1 MSAVEAF
8 DAALLDALEDDSP
21 PRVAQA
27 ELAPPEPPPEPLA
40 HLWPHGTAVLLC
52 GADGVWRAG
61 VCEPSAS
68 VLQVKLDDDGALHTV
83 ERAALVE
90 RANPAELELAE
101 DLALLP
107 HLGVPQL
114 VHALGRRFARRAIY
128 TWCGPALLALNP
140 WRPLPLYDDGAL
152 AAHAAAAAAA
162 HAAPPPAHVFATAA
176 AALAALRR
184 DGTDQTIIVSGES
197 GAGKT
202 ESARRLL
209 QALAHGSAST
219 STGGGGSPGG
229 GNGGVGAEMQR
240 LLLAAT
246 EVLEPL
252 GSAFTARNPHSSRFG
267 RLLSLSFTR
276 RGGGGGGAARR
287 LTGASLA
294 GLAVDR
300 DDLLHPSQQPR
311 LGRRAERLDERQ
323 RRRT

>member
-1 MSAVEAF
+1 MPPSGRARGRQSSARRAGGAR
-8 DAALLDALEDDSP
+8 AARA
-21 PRVAQA
+21 AA
-27 ELAPPEPPPEPLA
+27 GAAA

-61 VCEPSAS
+61 VCAPSAS
-68 VLQVKLDDDGALHTV
+68 VLQVKLDGDGALHTV

-202 ESARRLL
+202 ESARRLSRPSRT
-209 QALAHGSAST
+209 APPPAP
-219 STGGGGSPGG
+219 GGGGSPGG

-276 RGGGGGGAARR
+276 RGGGGARGGGGGGELRRWAR
-287 LTGASLA
+287 
-294 GLAVDR
+294 
-300 DDLLHPSQQPR
+300 Q
-311 LGRRAERLDERQ
+311 
-323 RRRT
+323 

>member
-1 MSAVEAF
+1 MVEAF

-114 VHALGRRFARRAIY
+114 VHALGRRFARRA
-128 TWCGPALLALNP
+128 
-140 WRPLPLYDDGAL
+140 RRRRR
-152 AAHAAAAAAA
+152 AAAAA
-162 HAAPPPAHVFATAA
+162 
-176 AALAALRR
+176 
-184 DGTDQTIIVSGES
+184 
-197 GAGKT
+197 
-202 ESARRLL
+202 
-209 QALAHGSAST
+209 
-219 STGGGGSPGG
+219 TG
-229 GNGGVGAEMQR
+229 
-240 LLLAAT
+240 
-246 EVLEPL
+246 
-252 GSAFTARNPHSSRFG
+252 
-267 RLLSLSFTR
+267 
-276 RGGGGGGAARR
+276 
-287 LTGASLA
+287 
-294 GLAVDR
+294 
-300 DDLLHPSQQPR
+300 
-311 LGRRAERLDERQ
+311 
-323 RRRT
+323 